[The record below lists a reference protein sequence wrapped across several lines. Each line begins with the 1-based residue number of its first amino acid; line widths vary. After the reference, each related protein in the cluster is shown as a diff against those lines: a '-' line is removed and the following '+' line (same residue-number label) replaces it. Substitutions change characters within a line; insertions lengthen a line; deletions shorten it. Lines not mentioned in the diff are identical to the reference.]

1 MDEIK
6 RKLLDSSLERLVASS
21 RSGGRVIP
29 MKKIVDLALSVE
41 EAKYV
46 TGYLKENKIA
56 LCMEKDET
64 LAEESVSKYGAF
76 ERFLSK
82 EFIPHNLSFYEKV
95 SDKGNVVSFVPVIDI
110 DSIRRLNLDDEKLR
124 YLIKYLRKSEIK
136 AIGLDPLFNTFSCYP
151 DAAVY
156 ASLKVS
162 GESLPVHE
170 SLALINKYVE
180 TGDFSYR
187 NKVVE
192 GNQVLAYYAAYLY
205 EANMGINFDELLSSA
220 YLGLMDGVDKY
231 VSMIPAMTNF
241 AYYLVVTM
249 KQRMLCDRAE
259 ILGDK
264 RGKFFDSY
272 LMLKMILDDGGVAT
286 SEGENDKFLAIAE
299 YLIDNGIMAA
309 SSREYIEDKLS
320 ITYPDSLE
328 ELMKQGDVP
337 FKEKGVVS
345 IFDDNL
351 ENLRL
356 VFGMLKPRYQEF
368 VKYKFGYDGGGETS
382 ITKTGAHFGVS
393 NVRASQIIRS
403 SIDKLREVMFDNGDG
418 EDVKVKKK

>member
-1 MDEIK
+1 MDEVK
-6 RKLLDSSLERLVASS
+6 RKLLDSSLERLVVSS

-29 MKKIVDLALSVE
+29 MRKIADLDLSVE

-46 TGYLKENKIA
+46 TGYLKKNKIA

-82 EFIPHNLSFYEKV
+82 EFIPQNLSFYEKA

-110 DSIRRLNLDDEKLR
+110 DSIRRLDLDDEKLR

-136 AIGLDPLFNTFSCYP
+136 AIGLDPLFNTFSCYL

-156 ASLKVS
+156 ASLKVD
-162 GESLPVHE
+162 GESIPVDK
-170 SLALINKYVE
+170 SLALISKYAE

-192 GNQVLAYYAAYLY
+192 GNQVLAYYVAYLY
-205 EANMGINFDELLSSA
+205 EANMGINLDELLSSA
-220 YLGLMDGVDKY
+220 YLGLMDSVDKY
-231 VSMIPAMTNF
+231 VSMLPAMTDF
-241 AYYLVVTM
+241 AYYLVVSM
-249 KQRMLCDRAE
+249 KQKVLSDRAE

-272 LMLKMILDDGGVAT
+272 LMLKEILDNGGVAVL
-286 SEGENDKFLAIAE
+286 EGEDDRFLTIAE
-299 YLIDNGIMAA
+299 YLIDNGIMVA
-309 SSREYIEDKLS
+309 SSREYIENKLS

-328 ELMKQGDVP
+328 ELMEQDNAP
-337 FKEKGVVS
+337 FEKKD
-345 IFDDNL
+345 IFDNKL

-356 VFGMLKPRYQEF
+356 VFGILKPRYQEF
-368 VKYKFGYDGGGETS
+368 IKYKFGYDGGGETT
-382 ITKTGAHFGVS
+382 ITETGAHFGVS
-393 NVRASQIIRS
+393 NARASRIIRS
-403 SIDKLREVMFDNGDG
+403 SIDKLREAMFGSGDE

>member
-6 RKLLDSSLERLVASS
+6 RKLLDSSLKRLVVSS
-21 RSGGRVIP
+21 HSGGRVIP
-29 MKKIVDLALSVE
+29 MKKIVDLDLSVE

-46 TGYLKENKIA
+46 TKYLKENKIA

-64 LAEESVSKYGAF
+64 LVEESASKYGAF

-95 SDKGNVVSFVPVIDI
+95 SDKGNTVTFVPVIDI
-110 DSIRRLNLDDEKLR
+110 DSIRKLNLEDEELR

-136 AIGLDPLFNTFSCYP
+136 AIGLDSLFNTFSCYL

-162 GESLPVHE
+162 GESLSVHE
-170 SLALINKYVE
+170 SLALINKYKE

-187 NKVVE
+187 NMVVE

-205 EANMGINFDELLSSA
+205 EANMGIDFYDLLSSA

-231 VSMIPAMTNF
+231 DSMIPAMTDF
-241 AYYLVVTM
+241 AYYLVVSM

-272 LMLKMILDDGGVAT
+272 LMFKMILDDGGVAVPDG
-286 SEGENDKFLAIAE
+286 EGDKFLAIAE
-299 YLIDNGIMAA
+299 YLIDNGIMVAT
-309 SSREYIEDKLS
+309 SRDYIEKKLS
-320 ITYPDSLE
+320 ITYPNSLE
-328 ELMKQGDVP
+328 ELMKQGNVP
-337 FKEKGVVS
+337 FKEKSVAGV
-345 IFDDNL
+345 FDDNL

-356 VFGMLKPRYQEF
+356 VFGILKPRYQEF
-368 VKYKFGYDGGGETS
+368 VKYKFGYDGGEET
-382 ITKTGAHFGVS
+382 TVTETGAHFGVS
-393 NVRASQIIRS
+393 SVRASQIIRS
-403 SIDKLREVMFDNGDG
+403 SIDKLREAMLNNDDG
-418 EDVKVKKK
+418 EDVKVKTK